1 MSSSDSEAGA
11 RSLLL
16 VGGQASRVTVDPA
29 LRPRWRDGL
38 VVQREGADPAAIQEQ
53 GFQPVRRHVQAW
65 PLGYPVGAVEGAV
78 CSESPPRG
86 LRGERCRGVHVQES
100 GELSERRPSHG
111 DRIGGLRVR
120 SEEHTSELQSLMRIS
135 YAVFCL
141 NKKK

>member
-38 VVQREGADPAAIQEQ
+38 VVQRAGADPAAIQAP

-65 PLGYPVGAVEGAV
+65 PLGYPVGAVEGDV
-78 CSESPPRG
+78 CPESPPRG
-86 LRGERCRGVHVQES
+86 LRGWRCRSPE
-100 GELSERRPSHG
+100 ERRFGKEGCSTG
-111 DRIGGLRVR
+111 
-120 SEEHTSELQSLMRIS
+120 
-135 YAVFCL
+135 
-141 NKKK
+141 

>member
-16 VGGQASRVTVDPA
+16 VGAQASRVPVDPA

-65 PLGYPVGAVEGAV
+65 PLGYQVGAVEGAV
-78 CSESPPRG
+78 CSEWPPRG
-86 LRGERCRGVHVQES
+86 LSGERS
-100 GELSERRPSHG
+100 
-111 DRIGGLRVR
+111 DGGRVGKEGG
-120 SEEHTSELQSLMRIS
+120 S
-135 YAVFCL
+135 
-141 NKKK
+141 